1 MHFHHHHDQHSH
13 GRCDHHSHGNKHQ
26 HRGENT
32 SSSQRNIAWA
42 FFLNLGFALV
52 ELVGGIVFSST
63 AILADAVHDLGDSL
77 AIGLAWWLEKIGGKR
92 PDQRFTYGY
101 KRFSLLA
108 ALCNGLIL
116 TGASIWVVLL
126 AVERLQNP
134 VMPNATGMLGL
145 AVLGVAV
152 NGYAAWRLSSGKT
165 LNEKTLNWHMIEDVL
180 GWVAILILAMVLHF
194 FEWPILDPILSLV
207 FTGFILLNVLRLLA
221 ATAQVFFQGVPDT
234 QLRQT
239 ISERLERFVEVKEVH
254 HLHFWSLDG
263 ERHVLTAH
271 LMLHNTLNPEEQA
284 RLKAAIA
291 EQLSEY
297 RLAHTTIELE
307 FPGELCRDSR

>member
-1 MHFHHHHDQHSH
+1 MHIHHHEHPHGHDHRHHH
-13 GRCDHHSHGNKHQ
+13 G
-26 HRGENT
+26 
-32 SSSQRNIAWA
+32 SSQRNIAWV
-42 FFLNLGFALV
+42 FLLNLVFALV
-52 ELVGGIVFSST
+52 ELVGGVLFSST

-77 AIGLAWWLEKIGGKR
+77 AIGLAWWLEKLGGKR
-92 PDQRFTYGY
+92 PDQQFTYGY

-116 TGASIWVVLL
+116 TGASIWVILQ

-165 LNEKTLNWHMIEDVL
+165 LNERTLNWHMIEDVL
-180 GWVAILILAMVLHF
+180 GWIAILILAVVLHF

-207 FTGFILLNVLRLLA
+207 FTVFILLNVLRLLA
-221 ATAQVFFQGVPDT
+221 ATARVFFQGVPDT

-239 ISERLERFVEVKEVH
+239 ISERLEHFAEVKEVH

-271 LMLHNTLNPEEQA
+271 LSLHHILNPAEQA
-284 RLKAAIA
+284 RLKAEIA
-291 EQLSEY
+291 DQLLEY

-307 FPGELCRDSR
+307 FPGERCRDAS